1 MQFKDL
7 RLAEPILRA
16 IREDGYTTATPIQAR
31 AIPHALEGK
40 DVLGCAQT
48 GTGKTAAFALPTLN
62 TLANQPVPKG
72 VRLPRCLVL
81 SPTRELAAQI
91 GESFQSYGK
100 HLQLRGA
107 VIFGGVN
114 QNPQVKK
121 LRAGVDIL
129 VATPGRL
136 MDLMNQGHV
145 NLSQV
150 KTLVLDEADRMLDMG
165 FINDIRKITA
175 KVPKKRQT
183 LLFSATMPKAIRGLA
198 NDLLKNPVNIEVAAV
213 SAPAERIKQCVY
225 YVDKPHKPAM
235 LAHLLGKLPITRAIV
250 FTRTKHGADKVCR
263 VLRRHKFEAQAIHG
277 NKSQNARQRSLDG
290 FKAGKVMVL
299 VATDIA
305 SRGIDVDEVSH
316 VFNYDLSNDP
326 ESYVHRIGRTAR
338 AGCSGEAISFCDREE
353 RGYLSDIERLIGME
367 IDVRTDYPADIPAGE
382 PPKPGEVIVP
392 PHKRSGQRQG
402 GGGGGGR
409 GRGGGGRP
417 GGRGGKPRTGPKKK
431 SARRGGAQAGGKP
444 GGGPGKG
451 PRKKSSKKKPRRGP
465 RGG

>member
-235 LAHLLGKLPITRAIV
+235 LARIKNNPDLVPTLDEV
-250 FTRTKHGADKVCR
+250 KHDI
-263 VLRRHKFEAQAIHG
+263 EAYIAAY
-277 NKSQNARQRSLDG
+277 NKSAVHQKDDLVDDHGRHGGLPKNAAFVIAGDLNSDPSAGDSRREAIRSL
-290 FKAGKVMVL
+290 L
-299 VATDIA
+299 EH
-305 SRGIDVDEVSH
+305 SRV
-316 VFNYDLSNDP
+316 NDP
-326 ESYVHRIGRTAR
+326 RPTS
-338 AGCSGEAISFCDREE
+338 E
-353 RGYLSDIERLIGME
+353 RGLAIAKSTQEPQVALHTASFGEDRTMRIDYVLPSQNLKVVDSGVFWPSGTEVQVDASDHRMVWIELE
-367 IDVRTDYPADIPAGE
+367 IAE
-382 PPKPGEVIVP
+382 
-392 PHKRSGQRQG
+392 
-402 GGGGGGR
+402 
-409 GRGGGGRP
+409 
-417 GGRGGKPRTGPKKK
+417 
-431 SARRGGAQAGGKP
+431 
-444 GGGPGKG
+444 
-451 PRKKSSKKKPRRGP
+451 
-465 RGG
+465 